1 MVIRQ
6 ALKQAGSLAPGL
18 GTVMVT
24 RIGEMA
30 EILKSTA
37 SKFDQFEAKL
47 SMVGFLKVYPF

>member
-24 RIGEMA
+24 RIVEMA
-30 EILKSTA
+30 EILTSTA

-47 SMVGFLKVYPF
+47 SMFGY